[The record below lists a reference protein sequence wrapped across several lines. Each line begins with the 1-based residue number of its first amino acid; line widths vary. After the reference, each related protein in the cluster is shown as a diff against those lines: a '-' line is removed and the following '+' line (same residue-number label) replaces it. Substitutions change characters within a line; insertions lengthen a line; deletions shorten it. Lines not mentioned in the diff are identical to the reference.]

1 MIHTNRGNKC
11 KIISIDAEKA
21 LDKMNTNRYLEK
33 KNLASSRDGK
43 GFALLEI
50 NIYIFEPYRTANTE
64 AMEASLTGGRSQMT
78 MYSIPQ
84 DSQLY

>member
-21 LDKMNTNRYLEK
+21 LDKMNTDRYLEK

-50 NIYIFEPYRTANTE
+50 NIYIYLNPTE
-64 AMEASLTGGRSQMT
+64 QLTLKQWKH
-78 MYSIPQ
+78 P
-84 DSQLY
+84 